1 MSSADSPQPR
11 AARNRGRRKRPEGQR
26 PTGQR
31 PARQRA
37 APRRQDI
44 PVPELKYPLDL
55 PVVARK
61 DDIAAAIRNHQVV
74 IVAGETGSG
83 KTTQLPKICLEVGR
97 GRAGLIGHTQ
107 PRRIAARSVA
117 ERIAEELEVELGG
130 AIGYQVRFTDQSSDN
145 TLVKVMTDGILLNE
159 LQRDRLLRKYDTII
173 IDEAHERSL
182 NIDFILGYLKQ
193 LLPQRPDLKVVIT
206 SATIDPQRFAEHF
219 STIADEP
226 APIIEVSGRTYPVE
240 VRYRPLVDPERPDA
254 EERDQVTAV
263 CEAVEELWTERAA
276 DGTGHDI
283 LVFLSGEREIRD
295 TADALESM
303 KLPQTEV
310 LPLYARLSAAE
321 QHKVFGRASGR
332 RIVLATNVAETSLT
346 VPGIRYVV
354 DAGTAR
360 ISRYS
365 QRTKVQRLPI
375 EAISQASAKQR
386 AGRCGR
392 LADGICIRLYS
403 EDDYLARPEFTE
415 PEIQRTSLA
424 SVILQMTALGLGDV
438 GRFPFVDA
446 PDARQVADGVR
457 LLEEL
462 GAFAMADPSAPDA
475 AESERPAGTEAVP
488 EGGRPRA
495 RGGRREGRRL
505 TAYGRAL
512 ARLPVD
518 PRLGRMLIEAGK
530 LGCAREVLIIVAA
543 LSMQDPRERPADKQT
558 QADQSHA
565 RFRDEHSD
573 FVSLLNLWAYLKE
586 QQKALSHSA
595 FRRMCRTEFLHY
607 LRVRE
612 WQDLH
617 SQLRKACQD
626 LDIDPRSATS
636 APGEPPNAD
645 LVHQALLAGLLSHIG
660 LRDEAKRDYLG
671 ARGARFGISPGSTLF
686 RRQPTWVMSAELVE
700 TTRLW
705 ARSNARI
712 DPVWAERLATHLVKR
727 TYSEPR
733 WSRKQGAVV
742 ATERVTLYGVPLVAA
757 RTVQYARISPEE
769 SRDLFIRHAL
779 VEGDWDTHHEFFKA
793 NQTLLQR
800 LSELEERAR
809 RRDILVD
816 EEDLIAFYDARV
828 PAEVVSQRHFDRWW
842 KDARRQTPQL
852 LTFTEELLTRDTA
865 EGVSARDYPKSWTQG
880 GIELPVTYQFEPGAA
895 ADGVT
900 VHIPVQVLNQV
911 TDDGFDWQVPGL
923 REELATALLRSLP
936 KATRVHFVPAPDH
949 AAAALAQAQPGG
961 GRRLADELARVLHAR
976 TGIAVPAEQFADERV
991 PDHLRITFAVED
1003 GNGRVLGSGKE
1014 LARLQ
1019 DELAGQVQ
1027 RRMSRAGAAVER
1039 KGLRQWDF
1047 GDLPRTFESSSGGRT
1062 VQGYP
1067 ALVDRGDAVDLVV
1080 MTGER
1085 EADAATVLG
1094 VRRLLLLNTTAPWK
1108 RVLSSLG
1115 NAQKLALGN
1124 NPHGSVPALL
1134 EDALACAVDAIV
1146 LERPVGGA
1154 ASGGGVRDAAAFG
1167 EVLAA
1172 VRTHVATRV
1181 LTVVAEVEPVLSA
1194 ANEVRVRLDSLA
1206 APATS
1211 ALVADVR
1218 AQLDSLVYA
1227 GFVADTGLAHLP
1239 ALRRYLKAMLQRL
1252 EKAPSS
1258 PTALARDAANQE
1270 VVDRVEIAYAD
1281 LLDSLPVVER
1291 RSAPV
1296 RDVGWMVEELRVSLF
1311 ANGLGTAYPVSEK
1324 RIRAA
1329 IGALG

>member
-1 MSSADSPQPR
+1 M
-11 AARNRGRRKRPEGQR
+11 
-26 PTGQR
+26 
-31 PARQRA
+31 
-37 APRRQDI
+37 
-44 PVPELKYPLDL
+44 PELTYPEDL

-61 DDIAAAIRNHQVV
+61 DDIAAAIRDHQVV

-97 GRAGLIGHTQ
+97 GRTGLVGHTQ

-117 ERIAEELEVELGG
+117 ERIAEELGVELGG

-145 TLVKVMTDGILLNE
+145 TLVKVMTDGILLGE
-159 LQRDRLLRKYDTII
+159 MQRDRMLRKYDTII

-193 LLPQRPDLKVVIT
+193 LLPRRPDLKVVIT
-206 SATIDPQRFAEHF
+206 SATIDPERFAQHF
-219 STIADEP
+219 ADVRTGEP

-240 VRYRPLVDPERPDA
+240 VRYRPLVDPDRPSD
-254 EERDQVTAV
+254 EERDQVTGV
-263 CEAVEELWTERAA
+263 VEAVEELWTERPA

-295 TADALESM
+295 TADALQGLG
-303 KLPQTEV
+303 LPQTEV

-321 QHKVFGRASGR
+321 QHRVFGRATGR

-375 EAISQASAKQR
+375 EPISQASANQR

-392 LADGICIRLYS
+392 LADGIAIRLYS
-403 EDDYLARPEFTE
+403 QEDYDARPEFTE

-424 SVILQMTALGLGDV
+424 SVILQMTSLGLGDV
-438 GRFPFVDA
+438 AAFPFVDA
-446 PDARQVADGVR
+446 PDPRQVADGVR

-462 GAFAMADPSAPDA
+462 GAFDTQEPGSPDPEVPGRVPDA
-475 AESERPAGTEAVP
+475 AVTSRPTG
-488 EGGRPRA
+488 EGSRPRGA
-495 RGGRREGRRL
+495 RRGGRRL
-505 TAYGRAL
+505 TAYGTTL
-512 ARLPVD
+512 ARLHVD

-530 LGCAREVLIIVAA
+530 LGCTREVLVIVAA
-543 LSMQDPRERPADKQT
+543 LSMQDPRERPADRQT

-565 RFRDEHSD
+565 RFKDERSD
-573 FVSLLNLWAYLKE
+573 FISLLNLWGYLKE

-595 FRRMCRTEFLHY
+595 FRRMCRSEFLHY

-626 LDIDPRSATS
+626 LGIDPRQATA
-636 APGEPPNAD
+636 APGEAPDAD
-645 LVHQALLAGLLSHIG
+645 IVHQAILSGLLSHIG

-686 RRQPTWVMSAELVE
+686 RHQPTWVMSAELVE

-705 ARSNARI
+705 ARTNARI
-712 DPVWAERLATHLVKR
+712 DPVWAERLAGHRVKR
-727 TYSEPR
+727 SYSEPR

-742 ATERVTLYGVPLVAA
+742 ATERVMLYGVPLVAA
-757 RTVQYARISPEE
+757 RTVQYSRINPEE

-779 VEGDWDTHHEFFKA
+779 VEGDWDTHHEFWRA
-793 NQTLLQR
+793 NQALLRR

-816 EEDLIAFYDARV
+816 DEDLVTFYDARL
-828 PAEVVSQRHFDRWW
+828 PADVVSQRHFDRWW
-842 KDARRQTPQL
+842 KGARRETPQL

-865 EGVSARDYPKSWTQG
+865 DAVSAQDYPRTWQQG
-880 GIELPVTYQFEPGAA
+880 GLDLAVTYQFEPGSA

-911 TDDGFDWQVPGL
+911 QDEGFDWQVPGL

-949 AAAALAQAQPGG
+949 AALALAQAQPGG

-976 TGIAVPAEQFADERV
+976 TGITVPPEQFAPERV
-991 PDHLRITFAVED
+991 PDHLRVTFSVED
-1003 GNGRVLGSGKE
+1003 GAGRVVGAGKD
-1014 LARLQ
+1014 LATLKEQ
-1019 DELAGQVQ
+1019 LAGQVQ
-1027 RRMSRAGAAVER
+1027 QRMSRAGAAIER
-1039 KGLRQWDF
+1039 RDLTQWDF
-1047 GDLPRTFESSSGGRT
+1047 GQLPATFESASGGQT

-1067 ALVDRGDAVDLVV
+1067 ALVDRGKAVDLVV
-1080 MTGER
+1080 MTGRR
-1085 EADAATVLG
+1085 EAEASTLLG
-1094 VRRLLLLNTTAPWK
+1094 VRRLLLINTSAPWK
-1108 RVLSSLG
+1108 RVLARLS
-1115 NAQKLALGN
+1115 NAQKLALAD

-1134 EDALACAVDAIV
+1134 EDCLAAAVDDIV
-1146 LERPVGGA
+1146 SERAG
-1154 ASGGGVRDAAAFG
+1154 SVRDEDSFA

-1181 LTVVAEVEPVLSA
+1181 LTVVAEVEPVLTTARDVRA
-1194 ANEVRVRLDSLA
+1194 ALDRLA
-1206 APATS
+1206 APATG

-1218 AQLDSLVYA
+1218 AQLDSLVYP
-1227 GFVADTGLAHLP
+1227 GFVADTGVAHLP
-1239 ALRRYLKAMLQRL
+1239 HLRRYLRAMLQRL
-1252 EKAPSS
+1252 DKASSS
-1258 PTALARDAANQE
+1258 PASLARDATSQE

-1281 LLDSLPVVER
+1281 LLDSLPRVER

-1296 RDVGWMVEELRVSLF
+1296 RAVGWMVEELRVSLF
-1311 ANGLGTAYPVSEK
+1311 ANGIGTAYPVSEK

-1329 IGALG
+1329 IAALD